1 MLINNSAFFRFKE
14 EDSKNDIFKK
24 KKTTVSA
31 RVKTPTKEKSPSKE
45 IKSKSR
51 SNSRPKK
58 KIINDED
65 ESSWLDVV
73 SSSYNEEFFEEYKSK
88 SKIRNKPTPP
98 NQKGKSKGNKDL
110 LDEEELEII
119 NQQFKEL
126 EEIEN
131 KKNNIASTKIETKNT
146 RNKTKKEAE
155 VKSNIIENSKED
167 SEEIEFKKKE
177 KNKKTPTQTTGK
189 KGKANKQE
197 ASLPDNTVAGVLNG
211 LTFVMT
217 GVFSID
223 RDKMTD
229 LIKSLGGRTTGSVT
243 GKTNYLLTGSILEDG
258 RNVWESSK
266 YKKAKEKGVKMM
278 NELQFEEFVRK
289 NLGDESF
296 TVKDGFGN
304 SAGTSVSLGKVNKN
318 QNEMDID
325 DPNSEILHKI
335 NDEKKMRELWTDK
348 HHPQDI
354 TEVVGN
360 QSVINQFIK
369 WLDDWEDVVLNG
381 NEKEIQVSNRGKGRM
396 DNPNARACLI
406 SGNPGIG
413 KTTTV
418 RLIAKLKG
426 YRTYEL
432 NASDQRNKAIISKQ
446 LGFLFDN
453 KTLFAGEIQGKNLII
468 MDEVDGM
475 AGNEDRGGMAA
486 LIDIIKKTKTPI
498 VCIANDKSHPKLRS
512 LTNYCYDLKFSKP
525 DKRYIV
531 TRLSQICARE
541 NFKVEPNALEYLV
554 ESAGN
559 DIRQCL
565 NFLEFWSRKFR
576 DLTYMDMADKH
587 KKFSKDNLLMVS
599 NFDASAKLLTKTVLR
614 KLNFREKLNL
624 FFIDYDLI
632 PLLIHENYLTCY
644 SNNKSKEDLK
654 SLVKTTE
661 HISVGDLLEKKIRS
675 QQEWTLLQNKGIHS
689 CLAVGE
695 FSGNFIPFP
704 KFPELMGKFQ
714 KAKKIKREIKELK
727 YSFSNCS
734 NTSIKEE
741 ISPLILSKISNY
753 LIDFG
758 NDGIEN
764 CLEFMKNYKIS
775 IEKLKENV
783 TNLQSNDKILSKYE
797 KISPQIR
804 AALTRK
810 YNEAFKTSIVRKK
823 KKVSGSESA
832 VRYDEEGNII
842 DIINEDED
850 EGSANRSDDENITI
864 KTKAPKGKKGK
875 RTNKN

>member
-1 MLINNSAFFRFKE
+1 M
-14 EDSKNDIFKK
+14 SKKN
-24 KKTTVSA
+24 KTTHTA
-31 RVKTPTKEKSPSKE
+31 REKTPTKEKSPSKTN
-45 IKSKSR
+45 K
-51 SNSRPKK
+51 SNSKIKK
-58 KIINDED
+58 NNIKDEEE
-65 ESSWLDVV
+65 ESSWLDAK
-73 SSSYNEEFFEEYKSK
+73 SSSYDDEFSEEIKGK
-88 SKIRNKPTPP
+88 GKGKNKTTSTK
-98 NQKGKSKGNKDL
+98 QKGKGRGKKDL

-126 EEIEN
+126 EANE
-131 KKNNIASTKIETKNT
+131 KKNNITSTKTKTKNT
-146 RNKTKKEAE
+146 RSKSKTAGNAK
-155 VKSNIIENSKED
+155 IIDDDED
-167 SEEIEFKKKE
+167 LVDLDIQATEKKKQITG
-177 KNKKTPTQTTGK
+177 NKKTIPDTTGK
-189 KGKANKQE
+189 KAKKPKQE
-197 ASLPDNTVAGVLNG
+197 ASLPENTVAGVLNG

-266 YKKAKEKGVKMM
+266 YKKAKEKGVKLM
-278 NELQFEEFVRK
+278 NELEFEEFVRK

-296 TVKDGFGN
+296 TVKEGYGN
-304 SAGTSVSLGKVNKN
+304 TSSASVSLGKVNKN
-318 QNEMDID
+318 PNQMDID
-325 DPNSEILHKI
+325 DPNSEILNKL
-335 NDEKKMRELWTDK
+335 NEANKMRVLWTDK

-354 TEVVGN
+354 TEIVGN
-360 QSVINQFIK
+360 QNMINQFIT

-381 NEKEIQVSNRGKGRM
+381 NKKEIEASYRGKGRM
-396 DNPNARACLI
+396 ENPNARACLI

-413 KTTTV
+413 KTTAV

-453 KTLFAGEIQGKNLII
+453 TTLFAGEIQGKNLII

-498 VCIANDKSHPKLRS
+498 VCIANDRSHPKLRS

-525 DKRYIV
+525 DKRYV
-531 TRLSQICARE
+531 VARLSEICARE

-559 DIRQCL
+559 DIRQCV
-565 NFLEFWSRKFR
+565 NFLEFWSRKFK
-576 DLTYMDMADKH
+576 DLTYMDMTEKH
-587 KKFSKDNLLMVS
+587 KKFNKDNLLMVS
-599 NFDASAKLLTKTVLR
+599 NFDASAKLLNKAVFR

-644 SNNKSKEDLK
+644 GNNKSKDDLK
-654 SLVKTTE
+654 SLVKTSE
-661 HISVGDLLEKKIRS
+661 HISVGDILEKKIRT

-689 CLAVGE
+689 CLAVGQ

-714 KAKKIKREIKELK
+714 KARKIKREIKELK
-727 YSFSNCS
+727 YSFPNCS

-741 ISPLILSKISNY
+741 IAPLILSKISNN

-764 CLEFMKNYKIS
+764 CLEFMRDYKIS

-783 TNLQSNDKILSKYE
+783 TDLQSNDKILTKFE

-823 KKVSGSESA
+823 KKESGGENGI
-832 VRYDEEGNII
+832 RYDEEGNIVE
-842 DIINEDED
+842 IINEED
-850 EGSANRSDDENITI
+850 EEEGSVSKSDDENITI
-864 KTKAPKGKKGK
+864 KTKATKARKGKSTKK
-875 RTNKN
+875 K